1 LNHPGPTLGSTV
13 GNWWRL
19 QRQQFS
25 WLFTLKQLAGLTWE
39 FLRDSLPDRKRQ
51 RYGDADYDWEF
62 RLDTT
67 GATVGWRTR
76 LLGMFYSGYQPIEPY
91 LFREMLSKL
100 AIDFRE
106 FTFIDIGS
114 GKGRAL
120 LLAAECPFR
129 RIVGIELLAELNA
142 VAQANIRKLQDR
154 SAREPNIEAICGNAT
169 DYAFPE
175 DPLVLYLFNPL
186 SVLELNK
193 VMRNLD
199 QSIKRNSRPVY
210 LVYANPIWER
220 EVIDRSLFSKTVSTQ
235 YYSIFAHTPRI

>member
-1 LNHPGPTLGSTV
+1 MNQANPTLASTI
-13 GNWWRL
+13 GNWWRS
-19 QRQQFS
+19 QRQQYS
-25 WLFTLKQLAGLTWE
+25 RSSTLKQLAGLTWE

-91 LFREMLSKL
+91 LFREMLSEL

-120 LLAAECPFR
+120 FLAAEYPFR

-154 SAREPNIEAICGNAT
+154 SAGELNIETICGDAT

-186 SVLELNK
+186 SVLELK
-193 VMRNLD
+193 QVMGNLA
-199 QSIKRNSRPVY
+199 QSIEGHSRRVY
-210 LVYANPIWER
+210 LVYANPVWER
-220 EVIDRSLFSKTVSTQ
+220 EVIDQSLFSKTISTR
-235 YYSIFAHTPRI
+235 YYSIFTHTPQI